1 MVVIKSSVVDGS
13 RPQAKVSEIDV
24 SGVQA
29 SKVLDHDSFLVF
41 NWLLPF

>member
-1 MVVIKSSVVDGS
+1 
-13 RPQAKVSEIDV
+13 V

-29 SKVLDHDSFLVF
+29 SKVLDHDSFLVL